1 MPEVITSA
9 NLAPPQVRDVTENL
23 ARTGMAF
30 VPFLTPARSGRHE
43 KQFAAVVTP
52 DGRRAL
58 PLFLDQGAGRAR
70 LGVTS
75 GYHLEFLAHNLA
87 TIQEELIPILERLG
101 LLVTLHGDGR
111 DFHLAPDALRQLLA
125 GTTGDSLAS

>member
-52 DGRRAL
+52 DGQRAV
-58 PLFLDQGAGRAR
+58 PLFLDRSVGRVR
-70 LGVTS
+70 LGEPP
-75 GYHLEFLAHNLA
+75 GYHLELLAHSVP
-87 TIQEELIPILERLG
+87 TIRAELIPIVERLG
-101 LLVTLHGDGR
+101 VLVALHEDGR
-111 DFHLAPDALRQLLA
+111 GAH
-125 GTTGDSLAS
+125 